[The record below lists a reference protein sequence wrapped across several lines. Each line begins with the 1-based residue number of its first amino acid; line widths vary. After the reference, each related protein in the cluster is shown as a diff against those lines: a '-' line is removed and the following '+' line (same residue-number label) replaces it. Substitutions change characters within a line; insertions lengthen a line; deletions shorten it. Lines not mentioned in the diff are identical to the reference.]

1 MSESPDSTNAARVR
15 RWAAAALIAYWC
27 LIFTLTHIPVVPT
40 GLPAHSDKVA
50 HLLMYLGL
58 GFLLAWWLHIAGR
71 VGVRLFVTVLFIA
84 AVYAALDELL
94 QVPVGRT
101 ADIRDSLADVAGA
114 IIGFACFL
122 TTRTIMQR
130 RQKQE

>member
-1 MSESPDSTNAARVR
+1 MSESPDSSTVARVR
-15 RWAAAALIAYWC
+15 RWVAAALLAYWC
-27 LIFTLTHIPVVPT
+27 LIFTLTHVPIVPT

-58 GFLLAWWLHIAGR
+58 GFLLAWWFHLAGR
-71 VGVRLFVTVLFIA
+71 VGLRLFVTALFIA
-84 AVYAALDELL
+84 AIYYALDELL

-101 ADIRDSLADVAGA
+101 ADIRDALADCAGA

-122 TTRTIMQR
+122 ITRAITQQR
-130 RQKQE
+130 KKEE

>member
-1 MSESPDSTNAARVR
+1 MSESSDSFTAARVR
-15 RWAAAALIAYWC
+15 RWVAAALLAYWC

-58 GFLLAWWLHIAGR
+58 GFLLALWFHNAGR
-71 VGVRLFVTVLFIA
+71 VGVRFFVTVIFIA

-94 QVPVGRT
+94 QKPVGRT
-101 ADIRDSLADVAGA
+101 ADIRDSLADIAGA
-114 IIGFACFL
+114 IIGFVCFL
-122 TTRTIMQR
+122 ITRALMQR
-130 RQKQE
+130 RQTRK

>member
-1 MSESPDSTNAARVR
+1 MSQSPDPSAAARVR
-15 RWAAAALIAYWC
+15 RWIAAALLGYWC

-40 GLPAHSDKVA
+40 GLPAHSDKVT

-58 GFLLAWWLHIAGR
+58 GFLLAWWFHNAGR

-84 AVYAALDELL
+84 AVYAAIDELL
-94 QVPVGRT
+94 QKPVGRT

-122 TTRTIMQR
+122 VTRAIMQR
-130 RQKQE
+130 RQKQK